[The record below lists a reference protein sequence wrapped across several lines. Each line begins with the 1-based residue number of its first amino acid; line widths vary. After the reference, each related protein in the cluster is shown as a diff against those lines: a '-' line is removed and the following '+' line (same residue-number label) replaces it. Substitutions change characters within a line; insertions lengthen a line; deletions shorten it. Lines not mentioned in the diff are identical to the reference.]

1 MLYIIILCI
10 YHILYI
16 NQQHHLYCA
25 CISAARARIL
35 IRWFANTARG
45 HFLFW
50 NKTEPTALLNQYR
63 GLECYRKPREQT
75 KAFFFQ
81 SKSMA
86 KYFCS
91 WFINLRR
98 PGKQTR
104 WQMWDV
110 TGYLTEE
117 SFLSGLTYKSSLSL
131 LLTYK
136 GSLLTLVTS
145 TLLHLYTSKNI
156 TSTRHLFLRFI
167 SKGFPTEM
175 RSEIGREI
183 SCTEREGG
191 KLDTLGI

>member
-1 MLYIIILCI
+1 MMTLPGFLARQGADRIVYRVMKGWGRSFSSVRGTALPINEF
-10 YHILYI
+10 HAWYI

-25 CISAARARIL
+25 CISAGRTRIL

-45 HFLFW
+45 HFLLW

-98 PGKQTR
+98 PGKQTNCFFFSQIGGR
-104 WQMWDV
+104 NSFALDLR
-110 TGYLTEE
+110 TGEDLESKRGGRCGMSPDIWPRNLFSRDSLTRVLYH
-117 SFLSGLTYKSSLSL
+117 FY
-131 LLTYK
+131 LLT
-136 GSLLTLVTS
+136 
-145 TLLHLYTSKNI
+145 
-156 TSTRHLFLRFI
+156 RALF
-167 SKGFPTEM
+167 
-175 RSEIGREI
+175 
-183 SCTEREGG
+183 
-191 KLDTLGI
+191 